1 MPGILGGDI
10 RCPIARS
17 LDVLGDRWTFMIIRD
32 ALAGSTRFGEFH
44 ASLGVPR
51 DVLTARLATLV
62 EGGGFEKRAYQ
73 APGERPRDEYVL
85 TDAGQE
91 LSIIL
96 RALGQWGERN
106 RPIPE
111 RPTLAFVEEATG
123 EPVTVNFT
131 TASGRV
137 LDRDAVVVNR
147 T

>member
-17 LDVLGDRWTFMIIRD
+17 LDVLGDRWTLMIVRD
-32 ALAGSTRFGEFH
+32 AIAGSIRFSQFH

-62 EGGGFEKRAYQ
+62 EGGVFEKRAYR

-106 RPIPE
+106 RPIE
-111 RPTLAFVEEATG
+111 QKSSLAFVEEATG
-123 EPVTVNFT
+123 EPVGVTFA

-137 LDRDAVVVNR
+137 LDPDAVVIHR
-147 T
+147 S